1 MTPAVFY
8 VKPGDGPF
16 LRVRLIFGAE
26 IADGFGKSLKISE
39 FQSIYLASLLWPGS
53 CISYSQ
59 ETEAETM
66 MTTIETR
73 TPLTVSSTSQQVVV
87 VSKQS
92 QLNGL
97 LETVLDAGQYDV
109 VFIESTEH
117 AYSHIKRL
125 TPHLIIVCLDIDDI
139 DGFQVLSMLKLDNDT
154 KNIPVVTCTVTQDDE
169 STRDESLDPPEDV
182 FDQPAAMQLN

>member
-1 MTPAVFY
+1 MTT
-8 VKPGDGPF
+8 
-16 LRVRLIFGAE
+16 AE
-26 IADGFGKSLKISE
+26 I
-39 FQSIYLASLLWPGS
+39 
-53 CISYSQ
+53 
-59 ETEAETM
+59 
-66 MTTIETR
+66 R
-73 TPLTVSSTSQQVVV
+73 TPLTGRSTSQQVVV

-125 TPHLIIVCLDIDDI
+125 TPHLVIVCLDIDDI
-139 DGFQVLSMLKLDNDT
+139 DGFQVLSMLKLDSDT
-154 KNIPVVTCTVTQDDE
+154 KTIPVVTCTMTQDDE
-169 STRDESLDPPEDV
+169 STHDESLDRPDDV

>member
-1 MTPAVFY
+1 
-8 VKPGDGPF
+8 
-16 LRVRLIFGAE
+16 
-26 IADGFGKSLKISE
+26 
-39 FQSIYLASLLWPGS
+39 
-53 CISYSQ
+53 
-59 ETEAETM
+59 M
-66 MTTIETR
+66 MTTTETR
-73 TPLTVSSTSQQVVV
+73 APLTGRSTSQQVVV

-109 VFIESTEH
+109 VFVESTEH

-154 KNIPVVTCTVTQDDE
+154 KNIPVVTCTVSQEDE
-169 STRDESLDPPEDV
+169 VTRDESVDPPDDV
-182 FDQPAAMQLN
+182 FSQPPAMQLN